1 MMRHQQ
7 VEQAALFYADRAA
20 VGVRYTL
27 TTVSPQPLRPDPR
40 PQVVPEHSAVTE
52 FSVNVN

>member
-1 MMRHQQ
+1 MMGHQQ

-20 VGVRYTL
+20 VCVRYTFII
-27 TTVSPQPLRPDPR
+27 VSPQPLRPDPR

-52 FSVNVN
+52 LSINVS